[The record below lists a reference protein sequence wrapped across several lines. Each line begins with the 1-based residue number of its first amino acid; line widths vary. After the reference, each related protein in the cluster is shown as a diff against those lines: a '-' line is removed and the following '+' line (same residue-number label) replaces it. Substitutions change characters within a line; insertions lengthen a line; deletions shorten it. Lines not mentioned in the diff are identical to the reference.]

1 VLRYSP
7 LLRRP
12 LPWRLALLS
21 SSVLLGL
28 AGPGHAQDAGLD
40 DRFDTEVAEVVVSGS
55 RAPPGSVI
63 GDITP
68 ELTLSPREIRAYGA
82 ASVTELL
89 QALAPQ
95 TGSGQG
101 SGGRPAILINGGR
114 ISGFSE
120 IRDLPTEAIARV
132 EILPEEVSL
141 KYGYPAEQKVVNMV
155 LRPRFRA
162 TLAEAVATT
171 PTQAGG
177 GETIGAHGARLDI
190 LSGRRLTLDA
200 RANHTSAI
208 LESDRDIVGG
218 EGAFR
223 SLQPESWDVALNAVF
238 AKPLDS
244 GVSVSVN
251 GLFEASEREARQG
264 LSPFAPKA
272 ELRLTES
279 QNGRLAA
286 SAAGAL
292 AGWQWSYTG
301 EVERNLTRTRTD
313 RASVGLAFV
322 DRTQTL
328 ITSAKS
334 DLVLNRSLWRLPA
347 GQVSTALT
355 ARASATELES
365 EATRLGVDQASD
377 LSRTTGQVRGNFD
390 IPLTRSGEGLGE
402 HIGRLSA
409 NLNLGVEHVSEF
421 GALETYG
428 YGLNWAP
435 TGRVRILGAFSRTG
449 QAPNMAQ
456 LGDPVVVTPGVRVF
470 DLQRGETAEVA
481 RTTGGVAGLD
491 AGRRDVFK
499 LGVTYKPL
507 EDVNLSLQAN
517 FTSSRTH
524 DAIVAFPSA
533 STQVE
538 AAFPDR
544 FTRDASGALT
554 AIDARP
560 VNFALQARDELRWGL
575 TYSRPIG
582 PTPTPEQLA
591 AMRRAR
597 EARQPSAAEVPISAP
612 SGASDRVPADRAQG
626 RERGPGEDS
635 PAPRGE
641 SGPPSGPPPGAA
653 YGWSG
658 MGGGMGG
665 GLGGRPGGFGGFGGG
680 PRGGVLQVGVYHT
693 VAFRDDVQIAP
704 GLPRLDLLDGA
715 ALGAGGGEP
724 RHQVDL
730 QANYS
735 RAGLG
740 ASLNAGWQS
749 ATRIRGATPDAD
761 LRFSDLATVDLRLF
775 ADLGLQ
781 PWAREHRWLRGARL
795 TLSIDNLFDA
805 RQEVRAADGA
815 TPITYQPD
823 LLDPVGRT
831 ARLTIR
837 KLIF

>member
-1 VLRYSP
+1 MLRHSP
-7 LLRRP
+7 LFRPP

-21 SSVLLGL
+21 SGVLLGL
-28 AGPGHAQDAGLD
+28 AGPGLAQEADLD
-40 DRFDTEVAEVVVSGS
+40 DPFDTEVAEVVVSGS

-120 IRDLPTEAIARV
+120 VRDLPTEAIARV

-200 RANHTSAI
+200 RANQTSAI

-223 SLQPESWDVALNAVF
+223 SLQPQSWDVALNAVF

-264 LSPFAPKA
+264 LSPFAPEA

-301 EVERNLTRTRTD
+301 EVERKLTRTRTD
-313 RASVGLAFV
+313 RASAGLAFI
-322 DRTQTL
+322 DRTRTL
-328 ITSAKS
+328 TTSAQS

-347 GQVSTALT
+347 GQVSAALT

-390 IPLTRSGEGLGE
+390 IPLTRSGDGLGE
-402 HIGRLSA
+402 YIGRLSA
-409 NLNLGVEHVSEF
+409 NLNLGVEHVSDF

-428 YGLNWAP
+428 YGLNWTP
-435 TGRVRILGAFSRTG
+435 TSRVRILGAFSRTG
-449 QAPNMAQ
+449 QAPTMAQ
-456 LGDPVVVTPGVRVF
+456 LGDPLVVTPGVRVF

-544 FTRDASGALT
+544 FVRDASGALT

-582 PTPTPEQLA
+582 PNPTPEQLA

-597 EARQPSAAEVPISAP
+597 EARQPPGAEVPASAP
-612 SGASDRVPADRAQG
+612 SGASDRPPADRAQG
-626 RERGPGEDS
+626 RERAPGEDS

-641 SGPPSGPPPGAA
+641 PGPPSGPTPGAV
-653 YGWSG
+653 YGR
-658 MGGGMGG
+658 GGMGG
-665 GLGGRPGGFGGFGGG
+665 GRGGAPGGFGGFGGG
-680 PRGGVLQVGVYHT
+680 PRGGVLQVGLYHT
-693 VAFRDDVQIAP
+693 VAFRDDVQIAR

-724 RHQVDL
+724 RHQIDL

-781 PWAREHRWLRGARL
+781 PWARDHRWLRGARL
-795 TLSIDNLFDA
+795 TLSVDNLFDA